1 MTRTWLAAAA
11 LSLMAGAANAQSTTS
26 TTTTETTAPAPVYV
40 PAPAVTETTTQ
51 RSVNGVVTDQ
61 SKTITSSPVVS
72 PYGDTSTVRRTE
84 TTTVR

>member
-1 MTRTWLAAAA
+1 MSRTWLAAAA
-11 LSLMAGAANAQSTTS
+11 LSLMAGAAMAQSTTS

-40 PAPAVTETTTQ
+40 PAPTVTETTTQ

-61 SKTITSSPVVS
+61 SKTITSPVVT
-72 PYGDTSTVRRTE
+72 PYGDTSTIRRTE